1 MSETCFAKKG
11 EVVRKWYLVDAE
23 GQTLGRL
30 ASQIARV
37 LMGKHKPIFTPHTE
51 CGDFVVVVNAEKVS
65 LTGRKW
71 DEKIYRHHTMYPG
84 GLREIAAKDLLQ
96 KNPTS
101 LIEMA
106 VRGMLP
112 KTKIGDRL
120 ITKLKVYSGPKHP
133 HDAQQPAP
141 FPIHESKRGVK

>member
-1 MSETCFAKKG
+1 MSETFFAKKG

-30 ASQIARV
+30 ASQVAKV

-65 LTGRKW
+65 LTGKKW
-71 DEKIYRHHTMYPG
+71 DEKSYRHHTMYPG
-84 GLREIAAKDLLQ
+84 GLRETTAKDLLQ
-96 KNPTS
+96 KKPTS
-101 LIEMA
+101 LVEIA

-112 KTKIGDRL
+112 KTKIGDRF
-120 ITKLKVYSGPKHP
+120 ITKLKVYKGPNHP
-133 HDAQQPAP
+133 HEAQQPAP
-141 FPIHESKRGVK
+141 FPIHISKRGVK